1 MELSLTLPSPHNT
14 PSVLVGGGAVGG
26 AEWRRG
32 LLQP

>member
-14 PSVLVGGGAVGG
+14 PSVLVEGGVGG
-26 AEWRRG
+26 AERRRG